1 MNSFSEKLDL
11 LLNKIHN
18 HKNIPYEQLLEKY
31 IQERLNKSLQT
42 YYNELKLNSTSV
54 LKGKD
59 VNIIKEL

>member
-11 LLNKIHN
+11 LLDKIHSHN
-18 HKNIPYEQLLEKY
+18 DISYDQLLEKY

-54 LKGKD
+54 LNGKD